1 MSTSYFSRTDVD
13 YAIGMA
19 GSTLWNAV
27 PNIACSFKR
36 FMGVATTSALA
47 SLGFIVKSPIY
58 RSHSASTVLNSS
70 QILTTSQM
78 QTNIILCTSANVVTY
93 TLPTGSDTHTGMIGG
108 SGSTLPLNQ
117 GFKWSIINMG
127 SSAGAVIISTTG
139 NTNHSCWGNAT
150 LYVKKSAGF
159 LQH

>member
-1 MSTSYFSRTDVD
+1 M
-13 YAIGMA
+13 
-19 GSTLWNAV
+19 
-27 PNIACSFKR
+27 
-36 FMGVATTSALA
+36 
-47 SLGFIVKSPIY
+47 
-58 RSHSASTVLNSS
+58 LNSS
-70 QILTTSQM
+70 QTLTTAQM
-78 QTNIILCTSANVVTY
+78 LTNMMVCTSSTVVTY
-93 TLPTGSDTHTGMIGG
+93 TLPTGSNIYTGMIGG

-150 LYVKKSAGF
+150 LYVKKSARC